1 MPSFNDWVSFSY
13 ITAGFL
19 IQFGIIFYLTSM
31 LSIQDNWL
39 ENRCNPMYMPF
50 ADDVQSNFIY
60 CIQNVQSNLMPYL
73 LEPIHFILSMLTDF
87 GGGISTSVNS
97 MRDVMSS
104 FVGNTTNIFVNIYG
118 AFMGLIIAFQRI
130 VLGIQ
135 DMINKLVGVVITL
148 LYIVQGTMDTMSS
161 AWAGPPGQLVRALCF
176 HPETQ
181 LRKKDGSYFP
191 ICKSTIGD
199 KLFDGSTITKVYCFE
214 NCKGEILYELSHNIR
229 QTTMP
234 FLNKPVM
241 VTGNH
246 YIFYKNKWIMVKN
259 IPNVKQSIV
268 KSDILYCLET
278 TSQNIHIQSYV
289 FWDWND
295 DVLSLTQHIF

>member
-50 ADDVQSNFIY
+50 ADDIQSNFIY
-60 CIQNVQSNLMPYL
+60 CIQNVQTNLMPYL
-73 LEPIHFILSMLTDF
+73 LEPIHFILSLLTDF

-97 MRDVMSS
+97 MRGVMSS

-135 DMINKLVGVVITL
+135 DMINKLVGVVVTL
-148 LYIVQGTMDTMSS
+148 LYIVQGTMDSMSS

-181 LRKKDGSYFP
+181 LRKKDGNYFL
-191 ICKSTIGD
+191 ISNSNIGD
-199 KLFDGSTITKVYCFE
+199 ELYDGSFITKVYRFE
-214 NCKGEILYELSHNIR
+214 NCKNEILYELSHNIR
-229 QTTMP
+229 
-234 FLNKPVM
+234 
-241 VTGNH
+241 VTGEH
-246 YIFYKNKWIMVKN
+246 YIFYKNKWIKVKN
-259 IPNVKQSIV
+259 IPNIKQSML
-268 KSDILYCLET
+268 KSDVLYCLET

-289 FWDWND
+289 FWDWED
-295 DVLSLTQHIF
+295 DMLYM

>member
-13 ITAGFL
+13 ITVGFF
-19 IQFGIIFYLTSM
+19 IQFGIIYYLTSM

-50 ADDVQSNFIY
+50 AENIQDNFMY
-60 CIQNVQSNLMPYL
+60 CIQNVQTNLMPYL
-73 LEPIHFILSMLTDF
+73 LQPIQFVLSMLTDF
-87 GGGISTSVNS
+87 GGEISTSVNS
-97 MRDVMSS
+97 MRELIST

-135 DMINKLVGVVITL
+135 DMINKLIGVVVTL
-148 LYIVQGTMDTMSS
+148 LYILQGTIDTMSS
-161 AWAGPPGQLVRALCF
+161 AWSGPPGQLVRALCF
-176 HPETQ
+176 HPETH
-181 LRKKDGSYFP
+181 LRKSDGSYFP
-191 ICKSTIGD
+191 ICKSTIGIE
-199 KLFDGSTITKVYCFE
+199 LHDGSIITKVHRFE
-214 NCKGEILYELSHNIR
+214 NCKSEILYELSHNIR
-229 QTTMP
+229 QSMLP
-234 FLNKPVM
+234 IM

-246 YIFYKNKWIMVKN
+246 YIFYKNRWIMVKD
-259 IPNVKQSIV
+259 IPNVTQSPI

-278 TSQNIHIQSYV
+278 SSQNIHIQSCV

-295 DVLSLTQHIF
+295 DALSYNKN

>member
-50 ADDVQSNFIY
+50 AEDIQSNFIY

-87 GGGISTSVNS
+87 GGGISNSVNS
-97 MRDVMSS
+97 MREVMSS

-148 LYIVQGTMDTMSS
+148 LYILQGTMDTMSS
-161 AWAGPPGQLVRALCF
+161 AWAGPPGQLVRAICF

-181 LRKKDGSYFP
+181 LRKEDGSYFP
-191 ICKSTIGD
+191 ICNANIGD
-199 KLFDGSTITKVYCFE
+199 ELHDGSIITKVHCFE
-214 NCKGEILYELSHNIR
+214 NCKDEILYELSHNI
-229 QTTMP
+229 
-234 FLNKPVM
+234 K

-246 YIFYKNKWIMVKN
+246 YIFYKNKWTMVKN
-259 IPNVKQSIV
+259 IPNVKKSMM

-278 TSQNIHIQSYV
+278 SSQNIHIQSYV
-289 FWDWND
+289 FWDWED
-295 DVLSLTQHIF
+295 DVFSLV

>member
-50 ADDVQSNFIY
+50 AEDVQSNFIY

-87 GGGISTSVNS
+87 GGGISNSVNS
-97 MRDVMSS
+97 MREVMSS

-148 LYIVQGTMDTMSS
+148 LYILQGTMDTMSS
-161 AWAGPPGQLVRALCF
+161 AWAGPPGQLVRAICF

-181 LRKKDGSYFP
+181 LRKEDGSYFP
-191 ICKSTIGD
+191 ICNAIIGD
-199 KLFDGSTITKVYCFE
+199 ELHDGSIITKVHCFE
-214 NCKGEILYELSHNIR
+214 NCKDEILYELSHNI
-229 QTTMP
+229 
-234 FLNKPVM
+234 K

-246 YIFYKNKWIMVKN
+246 YIFYKNKWTMVKN
-259 IPNVKQSIV
+259 IPNVKKSMM

-278 TSQNIHIQSYV
+278 SSQNIHIQSYV
-289 FWDWND
+289 FWDWED
-295 DVLSLTQHIF
+295 DVFLLV

>member
-19 IQFGIIFYLTSM
+19 IQIGIIYYLTTM

-50 ADDVQSNFIY
+50 AEDVQSNFIY

-87 GGGISTSVNS
+87 GGGISNSVNS
-97 MRDVMSS
+97 MREVMNS

-135 DMINKLVGVVITL
+135 DMIGKLVGVVITL
-148 LYIVQGTMDTMSS
+148 LYILQGTMDTMSS

-181 LRKKDGSYFP
+181 LRKKDGIYFP
-191 ICKSTIGD
+191 IYNVNVGD
-199 KLFDGSTITKVYCFE
+199 ELHDGSIITKVHCFE
-214 NCKGEILYELSHNIR
+214 NCKGEILYELSHNI
-229 QTTMP
+229 
-234 FLNKPVM
+234 K
-241 VTGNH
+241 VTGDH

-259 IPNVKQSIV
+259 IPNVKQSNV

-295 DVLSLTQHIF
+295 DVLSLA